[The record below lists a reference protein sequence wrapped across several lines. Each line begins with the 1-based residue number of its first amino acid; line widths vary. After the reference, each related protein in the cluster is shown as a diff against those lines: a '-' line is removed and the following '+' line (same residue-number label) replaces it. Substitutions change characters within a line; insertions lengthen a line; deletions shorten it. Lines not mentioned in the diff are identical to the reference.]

1 MTCQLPNL
9 ITLSRI
15 GLSLLLL
22 GLYDHHFLFLSLY
35 SLCVLSDLLDGCL
48 ARKLNCTTLL
58 GARLDSLGDFL
69 FLTTN
74 TYLVVFQ
81 WKITFPFYI
90 VIIITFCFVIR
101 LFNFIYT
108 YLKFHQWSMM
118 HTYLNKITGF
128 LLAFFIPIYLLSGS
142 VIEEA
147 MLLVSCF
154 AIAAAIEEALIL
166 KKQRIYLVNQKK
178 YSRIT

>member
-22 GLYDHHFLFLSLY
+22 GLCDHHFLFLSFY
-35 SLCVLSDLLDGCL
+35 GLCVLSDLLDGYL
-48 ARKLNCTTLL
+48 ARKLKCTTLL
-58 GARLDSLGDFL
+58 GARLDSLADFL

-74 TYLVVFQ
+74 IYLVVFQ

-108 YLKFHQWSMM
+108 YLKFYQWNMM

-128 LLAFFIPIYLLSGS
+128 LLAFFIPIYLLSGT
-142 VIEEA
+142 VIDGV
-147 MLLVSCF
+147 MLLGSCF
-154 AIAAAIEEALIL
+154 AVAASIEEALIL
-166 KKQRIYLVNQKK
+166 KKQKLYLVNQK
-178 YSRIT
+178 SIRE